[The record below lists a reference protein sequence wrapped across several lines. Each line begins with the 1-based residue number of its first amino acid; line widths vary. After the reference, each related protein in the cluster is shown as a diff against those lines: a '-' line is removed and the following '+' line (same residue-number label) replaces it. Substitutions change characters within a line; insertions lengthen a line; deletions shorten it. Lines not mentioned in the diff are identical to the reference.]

1 MPIEEV
7 TILGAGSIGNHMAHA
22 ARRLNWGVTLCD
34 IDPAALERSRC
45 EIYPCRYQAWDPE
58 IRLSVVGGEAPPGGA
73 DLIIIGTPP
82 DAHIPLARQA
92 VALRPKAV
100 LIEKPICTPGLDG
113 MAELAAEARVA
124 DVRLFVGYDHA
135 VGAAASKAAELFSGG
150 AIGPALTIDVEF
162 REEWSGVFAAHPWLA
177 GPADSYLGFWKRGGG
192 STGEHSHA
200 LNLWQFF
207 ARACGVGMVEQLYA
221 AMAMVEDGRVA
232 YDTISAMT
240 LITSHGLVGRVVQDV
255 VTMPARKWARVQG
268 RNGAVE
274 WICGAKPGVDVVRLI
289 GARGEVEE
297 FRFAKTRADDFICEL
312 QHIDNALSAGME
324 SPIDAQ
330 WGFETMLA
338 IAAAHRSHL
347 EGRMI
352 KISLARG
359 WTPEALS

>member
-22 ARRLNWGVTLCD
+22 ARKLNWGVTLCD
-34 IDPAALERSRC
+34 IDPAALERSKH
-45 EIYPCRYQAWDPE
+45 EIYPGRYQAWDPE
-58 IRLSVVGGEAPPGGA
+58 IRLSVVADAPPAGA
-73 DLIIIGTPP
+73 DLIIVGTPP
-82 DAHIPLARQA
+82 DSHIPLTRQA

-100 LIEKPICTPGLDG
+100 LIEKPICTPDLGG
-113 MAELAAEARVA
+113 MAELAAEARA
-124 DVRLFVGYDHA
+124 ANVRLFVGYDHV
-135 VGAAASKAAELFSGG
+135 VGAAAAKAAELLSGG

-162 REEWSGVFAAHPWLA
+162 REEWSGVFAAHPWLD

-207 ARACGVGMVEQLYA
+207 ARTCSVGMVERLHA
-221 AMAMVEDGRVA
+221 AMAIVEDGRVA
-232 YDTISAMT
+232 YDTISTMT
-240 LITSHGLVGRVVQDV
+240 LITSEGLVGRVVQDV

-274 WICGAKPGVDVVRLI
+274 WICGAQPGVDGVRLI
-289 GARGEVEE
+289 NTRGEVEE
-297 FRFAKTRADDFICEL
+297 FKFAKTRADDFICEL
-312 QHIDNALSAGME
+312 QHVDKALSTGTE

-330 WGFETMLA
+330 WGFDTMLA

-352 KISLARG
+352 NIAPARG